1 MKNKRNK
8 CYRNIKE
15 ATTMGRSDLH
25 SQVKKFK
32 CVFIIEKD
40 KFILIILIPF
50 LLKDIVLFGSN
61 MPKGNFV

>member
-15 ATTMGRSDLH
+15 ATTLGRSDLH
-25 SQVKKFK
+25 SQVKKFES
-32 CVFIIEKD
+32 VFTIEKD
-40 KFILIILIPF
+40 KFILIIPIPF
-50 LLKDIVLFGSN
+50 LPKESVLYVSN